1 MAHPLLPLENATAAR
16 GAGREDLRRVVLK
29 GPGGVSGTGGE
40 VQIPPYQ
47 AHKGCNRES
56 TGDVLTQVGLVLV
69 RGEGKRWVLG
79 VPVARLTM
87 AALEIHDSWR
97 GIT

>member
-1 MAHPLLPLENATAAR
+1 M
-16 GAGREDLRRVVLK
+16 K
-29 GPGGVSGTGGE
+29 GPGGVRGTGGE
-40 VQIPPYQ
+40 VHIPPYQ
-47 AHKGCNRES
+47 AREGRNRES

-69 RGEGKRWVLG
+69 RGEGKRWVL
-79 VPVARLTM
+79 VVLVARLTM